1 MKKFL
6 LVFLLAITLL
16 PATTFALEPKD
27 DVLSFVTS
35 HQYTAEATCVIF
47 GKYCVVGVRT
57 KGILLKSDSQ
67 KYFES
72 LKQGILQIDDNIRQV
87 YITNDLQEVLL
98 IKDVS
103 KKMDDGMSNMQ
114 IFQYVKQKYPKVIDK
129 ILLSAHI

>member
-6 LVFLLAITLL
+6 LIFLLAITLL

-27 DVLSFVTS
+27 DVLSFVAS

-72 LKQGILQIDDNIRQV
+72 LKQGILQIDDNIEHV

-103 KKMDDGMSNMQ
+103 KKMDEGMSNMQ
-114 IFQYVKQKYPKVIDK
+114 IFQYVKQKYPKAIDK
-129 ILLSAHI
+129 ILLSANI